1 MKKLYTI
8 LLFVFLLIGCSETN
22 NNLERDLVLSL
33 DEAKEIA
40 LSHGFLKKE
49 DVEFTVE
56 ELIDANPSYYLLVIN
71 EQDKNH
77 MYKVDSK
84 SGKILISSD
93 QENKE
98 SIKEEVDNTKD
109 KTVQKTEEDK
119 TTSTNS
125 NKKTESQTNSPTKNI
140 NRDTAVNI
148 ALNDLV
154 ISKSQIS
161 KLEVKEKVKNNTNV
175 IEVEFYHNNYDGS
188 IMKKE
193 IEYKG
198 TLDNSKQITFAQAK
212 ALALAKVSGAND
224 NHIKIKEDYEDGR
237 KVYEGKI
244 IYNGYEYEF
253 EIDANSGIFLEW
265 EVERLH

>member
-1 MKKLYTI
+1 M
-8 LLFVFLLIGCSETN
+8 
-22 NNLERDLVLSL
+22 
-33 DEAKEIA
+33 
-40 LSHGFLKKE
+40 
-49 DVEFTVE
+49 
-56 ELIDANPSYYLLVIN
+56 
-71 EQDKNH
+71 
-77 MYKVDSK
+77 
-84 SGKILISSD
+84 
-93 QENKE
+93 
-98 SIKEEVDNTKD
+98 
-109 KTVQKTEEDK
+109 
-119 TTSTNS
+119 
-125 NKKTESQTNSPTKNI
+125 
-140 NRDTAVNI
+140 
-148 ALNDLV
+148 
-154 ISKSQIS
+154 
-161 KLEVKEKVKNNTNV
+161 
-175 IEVEFYHNNYDGS
+175 IEVEFYHNNYEYEYYIVVADGS